1 MPSDVTAKLR
11 ETTTLFYG
19 MLSRM
24 MRNDPFA
31 GLTRRIPAPQG
42 FFKIGDAYPTGSMED
57 AAGIANVNSI
67 QAASKLYETKARRYT
82 GGISYET
89 WLTGD
94 AASGGQISRAAQISA
109 AHVQADRLSR
119 LTSLLTNGGTGTD
132 MFLTTSEGSTAS
144 AAFASTKYIPR
155 SNVTFDNIISGDYTS
170 SVALFRSSI
179 FLALAKFDGHQN
191 TIKGFIHSPP
201 EAGARYVVM
210 VPPVLRQLAADA
222 LNPQLSNDAARL
234 DDMGVKYVVN
244 PYLAATSSAVQAAVY
259 YVFAVDEVYTP
270 LAEGWRGPEEFRS
283 TFGRD
288 EAHLILFNQHLF
300 QPYYAMEVGYASTM
314 NMIRITDS

>member
-24 MRNDPFA
+24 MANDPFA

-57 AAGIANVNSI
+57 AQGIATVNSI

-94 AASGGQISRAAQISA
+94 AASGGQTSRAAQISA

-119 LTSLLTNGGTGTD
+119 LTYLLTNGGTGTD
-132 MFLTTSEGSTAS
+132 MFTTTSEGSTAS

-155 SNVTFDNIISGDYTS
+155 SNVTFDNDMAGDTS
-170 SVALFRSSI
+170 TVALFRATI
-179 FLALAKFDGHQN
+179 FDAMALLDSHKN
-191 TIKGFIHSPP
+191 TINGFIHTPP
-201 EAGARYVVM
+201 EQGAKYVVM
-210 VPPVLRQLAADA
+210 IPPILRQIAADA

-244 PYLAATSSAVQAAVY
+244 PYLAATSAAVQAAVY
-259 YVFAVDEVYTP
+259 YLFAVDQVYTP

-314 NMIRITDS
+314 NMIRLTDS